1 MSQPP
6 QQPPQGGFGAPQDPN
21 AGSGGGF
28 GEAPQAPPQQPA
40 QPGYGYPQQP
50 PAQAGG
56 YGYPQQQPPTQ
67 ISQPG
72 YAHNPPPG
80 YTPPPGQYPGAPQQG
95 QQPPPPAPPG
105 YTPPPA
111 PAGAP
116 QPPGPPGVPG
126 QPPQTPPAGAGG
138 YGYPQAPTQAAGY
151 AYPQEPTQAAGYAYP
166 QPPGTPYGSGQQAA
180 YGQGPYG
187 QTPPG
192 SYPPGS
198 PPAAPAPAPG
208 GGNRPGKQRMAVIVS
223 AVVAIALVVGGGVWF
238 ATKGDD
244 GDSEAKKKE
253 TGNTQGTEGGKGEEG
268 QPTKRPAPKLV
279 GGNLLAKIPMPK
291 VKEQANS
298 PGLWATDKVWAKG
311 QIDKIV
317 GFPAA
322 GGSQPQWEIPLGG
335 ELCWGSTQITKEG
348 MTAVVFQDGKPT
360 ADNKYPDCS
369 EVGLVDLNNGKLV
382 WQRSIKEAD
391 EKLEFDEVTIGGGTI
406 AAGGLDGGAAWSME
420 GKKLWSPQ
428 ANEECSD
435 YGYGGGP
442 KLVAVRGCGEYGEA
456 QMSVQMINP
465 KDGNILSE
473 YKLTDGLDDVHVV
486 STEPMVIGVDAGD
499 STGASVS
506 DFMTIDP
513 SQRKGKLI
521 SKIATGN
528 GKYTPE
534 CSTNEVESCT
544 KVVVTKDKLFMA
556 TEERSGVSE
565 NLPQNEIVAFSLTT
579 GKSIGK
585 TDGVPT
591 SSITPMQLDQ
601 DGYLIA
607 YQDTTYREG
616 GGVWQID
623 PTSYEKAKLM
633 QNATA
638 TAETESN
645 YSLGHEVFLWA
656 NGRLYMGDI
665 YATEPR
671 SYQRGEDLLAMVF
684 GPNSAN

>member
-6 QQPPQGGFGAPQDPN
+6 HQPPQGGFGAPQDPHN
-21 AGSGGGF
+21 PPPPGYGDANGGAGHQHG
-28 GEAPQAPPQQPA
+28 

-50 PAQAGG
+50 PTQAAH
-56 YGYPQQQPPTQ
+56 YGFPQ
-67 ISQPG
+67 S
-72 YAHNPPPG
+72 
-80 YTPPPGQYPGAPQQG
+80 PPPGQPPQVPPPPGQPAQSPPPPGPPGAPPQFGKAPQS
-95 QQPPPPAPPG
+95 PPPGPPG
-105 YTPPPA
+105 TPPPA
-111 PAGAP
+111 P
-116 QPPGPPGVPG
+116 QS
-126 QPPQTPPAGAGG
+126 PQTPPAGAGG
-138 YGYPQAPTQAAGY
+138 YGYPQAPTQVGGY
-151 AYPQEPTQAAGYAYP
+151 GYPQAPTQAGGYGYP
-166 QPPGTPYGSGQQAA
+166 TPPGTPYGPGQQAA
-180 YGQGPYG
+180 YGAGPYG
-187 QTPPG
+187 QTQAGNHPPHA
-192 SYPPGS
+192 PFPG
-198 PPAAPAPAPG
+198 AAPG
-208 GGNRPGKQRMAVIVS
+208 GGDGNRPGKQRMAIIVS

-238 ATKGDD
+238 ATKGGD
-244 GDSEAKKKE
+244 GDDKAKKE
-253 TGNTQGTEGGKGEEG
+253 TGTSQGTSGGEEG
-268 QPTKRPAPKLV
+268 EKGEGGVKKRPTPKLV

-317 GFPAA
+317 GYPVS
-322 GGSQPQWEIPLGG
+322 GGSSAQYEIPLGG
-335 ELCWGSTQITKEG
+335 ALCWGSTQVTQDG
-348 MTAVVFQDGKPT
+348 MTAVVFEDGKPT
-360 ADNKYPDCS
+360 AENKYPDCS
-369 EVGLVDLNNGKLV
+369 EIGLVDLNNGKLV

-406 AAGGLDGGAAWSME
+406 AAGGLDGGAAWSMK
-420 GKKLWSPQ
+420 GDKLWSPQ

-456 QMSVQMINP
+456 RMSVQLINP

-486 STEPMVIGVDAGD
+486 STDPMVIGVDAGD

-506 DFMTIDP
+506 DFMTIDA

-528 GKYTPE
+528 GKFTAE
-534 CSTNEVESCT
+534 CQTNEVESCS

-556 TEERSGVSE
+556 TEERRGASE
-565 NLPQNEIVAFSLTT
+565 TTPQNEIVAYSLTT
-579 GKSIGK
+579 GKTVGK
-585 TDGVPT
+585 TDGVPN
-591 SSITPMQLDQ
+591 SSITPLQLDK
-601 DGYLIA
+601 DGYLVA

-616 GGVWQID
+616 GAVWQID

-638 TAETESN
+638 TVETESN

-656 NGRLYMGDI
+656 NDKLYMGDI

-671 SYQRGEDLLAMVF
+671 DYQRGEDLLAMVF
-684 GPNSAN
+684 GPN

>member
-1 MSQPP
+1 MPMSQPP
-6 QQPPQGGFGAPQDPN
+6 QKPPQGGYGAPRDPHD
-21 AGSGGGF
+21 GSTPGYGD
-28 GEAPQAPPQQPA
+28 APGSHAQQPA
-40 QPGYGYPQQP
+40 PPGYGYPQQP
-50 PAQAGG
+50 TQVAN
-56 YGYPQQQPPTQ
+56 YGYPQT
-67 ISQPG
+67 
-72 YAHNPPPG
+72 
-80 YTPPPGQYPGAPQQG
+80 PPGQ
-95 QQPPPPAPPG
+95 PP
-105 YTPPPA
+105 
-111 PAGAP
+111 
-116 QPPGPPGVPG
+116 
-126 QPPQTPPAGAGG
+126 QPPQTPPPAQAPQTPPPPGPPGTPPQFAKAPQTPPPGPPGAPAQAPQTPPVGAGG
-138 YGYPQAPTQAAGY
+138 YGYPQAPTQAGGY
-151 AYPQEPTQAAGYAYP
+151 GYPQAPTQAGGYGYP
-166 QPPGTPYGSGQQAA
+166 TQPGAPYGAGQQGPYGQGP

-187 QTPPG
+187 QTQPG
-192 SYPPGS
+192 GYPG
-198 PPAAPAPAPG
+198 APLPQGAPG
-208 GGNRPGKQRMAVIVS
+208 GDNRPGKQRMAIIVS
-223 AVVAIALVVGGGVWF
+223 AVVAIALIVGGGVWF
-238 ATKGDD
+238 ATKGGDD
-244 GDSEAKKKE
+244 GDSEAKKKDPG
-253 TGNTQGTEGGKGEEG
+253 TSQGTTGGEEG
-268 QPTKRPAPKLV
+268 EGGVKKRPKPKLV
-279 GGNLLAKIPMPK
+279 GGNLVSKVPMPR
-291 VKEQANS
+291 VREQANS

-317 GFPAA
+317 GYPVS
-322 GGSQPQWEIPLGG
+322 GGSSAQYEIPLGG
-335 ELCWGSTQITKEG
+335 ELCWGSTQVTKEG

-360 ADNKYPDCS
+360 AENKYPDCS

-406 AAGGLDGGAAWSME
+406 AAGGLDGGAAWSMK
-420 GKKLWSPQ
+420 GDKLWSPQ

-456 QMSVQMINP
+456 RMSVQLINP

-486 STEPMVIGVDAGD
+486 STDPMVIGVDAGD

-513 SQRKGKLI
+513 SQRKGKLV

-528 GKYTPE
+528 GKFTAE
-534 CSTNEVESCT
+534 CQTNEVESCT
-544 KVVVTKDKLFMA
+544 KVVIAKDKLFMA
-556 TEERSGVSE
+556 TEERSGSSDT
-565 NLPQNEIVAFSLTT
+565 LPQNEVVAYSLTT
-579 GKSIGK
+579 GKTVGK

-591 SSITPMQLDQ
+591 SSITPMQLDE

-616 GGVWQID
+616 GAVWQID
-623 PTSYEKAKLM
+623 PNTYEKAKLM

-656 NGRLYMGDI
+656 NKKLYMGDI

-671 SYQRGEDLLAMVF
+671 DYQRGEDLLAMVF
-684 GPNSAN
+684 GPN